1 MKNFND
7 VYEKIY
13 VQWQPRLEQL
23 RNEAKKETII
33 KITMLIV
40 GFFSCI
46 FGMMNE
52 NFISVIF
59 GIFVLIIS
67 LLIFHKRNSTYN
79 NEFKDKVIT
88 AIVKSYTDNLS
99 YSPNSGI
106 SSVTYIDGEFERF
119 DRYKSEDGIRGELEH
134 GYKINMSEVHTEDRY
149 TDSDGN
155 THYTTLFHGLFA
167 KVEID
172 KYIPTKIRIRK
183 NTIKFFDNEE
193 RIEMDSGEFEKMY
206 DIYSSNKIVA
216 MQLFTSDLLQMF
228 VDFKD
233 IKPEL
238 TIKGN
243 LIYIRFE
250 TGNVFEANIFQD
262 ALDYKTLKRYYDII
276 GFVLKLAEI
285 MKKNIKE
292 TEI

>member
-285 MKKNIKE
+285 MKNNIKE

>member
-59 GIFVLIIS
+59 VIFVLIIS

-155 THYTTLFHGLFA
+155 THYTTLFHGLYA

-193 RIEMDSGEFEKMY
+193 QYK
-206 DIYSSNKIVA
+206 SNRNIVA
-216 MQLFTSDLLQMF
+216 KLY
-228 VDFKD
+228 
-233 IKPEL
+233 
-238 TIKGN
+238 KG
-243 LIYIRFE
+243 E
-250 TGNVFEANIFQD
+250 S
-262 ALDYKTLKRYYDII
+262 K
-276 GFVLKLAEI
+276 
-285 MKKNIKE
+285 
-292 TEI
+292 